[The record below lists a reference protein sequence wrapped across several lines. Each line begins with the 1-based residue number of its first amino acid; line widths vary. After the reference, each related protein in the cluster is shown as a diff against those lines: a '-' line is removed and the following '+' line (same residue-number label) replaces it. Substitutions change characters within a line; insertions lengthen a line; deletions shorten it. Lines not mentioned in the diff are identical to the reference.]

1 MATKFTAAQLRGLK
15 VEHEKEIRDNA
26 IKNICSLIKDKCI
39 EYAKKG
45 DTKCVVYIIRNPG
58 DNHLT
63 LSWNKYQSV
72 QILGIC
78 TEDMISDCIA
88 LLTSD
93 LVDCV
98 IDGEMEEIPYD
109 RVKVRHKFTITV
121 DWSEQNSE
129 EKAEEKPEEKEENE
143 LDILRAKITELEA
156 ENARLKAPSTVGAIT
171 NDLIDI
177 FANFGKIN

>member
-1 MATKFTAAQLRGLK
+1 MATTFTAAQLRGLK
-15 VEHEKEIRDNA
+15 AEHEKEIRDNA

-58 DNHLT
+58 DNHLS

-88 LLTSD
+88 LLTSE
-93 LVDCV
+93 LVDCA

-109 RVKVRHKFTITV
+109 RVKIRHKFTITV
-121 DWSEQNSE
+121 DWSEQKSE
-129 EKAEEKPEEKEENE
+129 QKPEEKKEEVNE
-143 LDILRAKITELEA
+143 VDSLRAKIAELEA
-156 ENARLKAPSTVGAIT
+156 ENARLKATSTVGAIT